1 MATRKL
7 LADICRMVDQANTE
21 QPVEQQF
28 LNDLKRSIEMDDVK
42 GRKKPS
48 QSYKPSGMNCIRS
61 MYYQMT
67 GAEIENTSAGYC
79 MVGIC
84 NSGTDTHLRIQNYV
98 EGMKKNGFDC
108 KYIDAE
114 VFATTR
120 DLTDL
125 EVIEHCGMET
135 KFNHKVLKMH
145 FLTDGIIRYKGKY
158 YILEI
163 KTELGAKWRERTGVD
178 PKHYKQA
185 TAYSVSF
192 KLDGVIFLY
201 ISRDTLDMKA
211 YMYAPTDEEKQDFV
225 GLIDTCEQYVAKKE
239 CPPKPAEMNDRTCRY
254 CGYKKIC
261 EVMK

>member
-1 MATRKL
+1 MAQRRL
-7 LADICRMVDQANTE
+7 LANVCKLIEEANTD

-28 LNDLKRSIEMDDVK
+28 LNDLKKSIEKDDLK
-42 GRKKPS
+42 GKRKPS

-61 MYYQMT
+61 MYFQMT
-67 GAEIENTSAGYC
+67 GAELDESTAGYC

-98 EGMKKNGFDC
+98 SGMKENGFDC
-108 KYIDAE
+108 EYVDAAE
-114 VFATTR
+114 FAKQR
-120 DLTDL
+120 NLTDL
-125 EVIEHCGMET
+125 EVIEKCGPET

-145 FLTDGIIRYKGKY
+145 FLTDGIIKYKNRY

-163 KTELGAKWRERTGVD
+163 KTELGAKWRDRKGVD

-211 YMYAPTDEEKQDFV
+211 YMFEPTDEMKQDFV

-239 CPPKPAEMNDRTCRY
+239 CPPKPADMTDRTCRY
-254 CGYKKIC
+254 CGYKSLC
-261 EVMK
+261 EVMR